1 MKSED
6 LLARKLR
13 DHGVRRVFG
22 IPGGPSLP
30 YMDALRRE
38 GIEFILT
45 SHEASAAVM
54 ADVTARLT
62 GVTGVCHAT
71 YGPGAVNLA
80 SGVGGALL
88 DRSPVLALTSEV
100 SDEWLGR
107 TTQMHID
114 HQALFRPLTKATCRL
129 SAGDAD
135 ELLCRS
141 LERANEEYP
150 GPVHIGLPSD
160 LAGKDAG
167 WTEGGGRASGGRPGR
182 PETGSLPWHST
193 PEAMPDDGAA
203 GVMTRHGASG
213 VIPGHDETGIYPGNG
228 STGNE
233 PAQTGERVRVLTAS
247 ARRPLI
253 AVGLTA
259 ARAGIGEALVKYL
272 EKHRVPVVVTPMAKG
287 VIPSGH
293 PSYAG
298 VLFHALS
305 DRLYRLINSAD
316 LVIGLG
322 YDPVEYNYESWIPDV
337 PLVHFDTRLS
347 DLRIKGAITSV
358 SAPDKWFETMAMLRS
373 SPEMT
378 DLAAEVRSELRNTLY
393 SKVPGFNPVTTLAVL
408 QEMLPVNTIVTADVG
423 SHLHLLGQ
431 MWEVPP
437 EGRLLMTN
445 GWSSMGFGLPAAL
458 AAALAEPERPVVCV
472 TGDGGLLMH
481 AGEMITARRLG
492 LKVIVVVLCDG
503 ELNLIKIKESRRNIT
518 SPAMQLYSGT
528 LFGAE
533 KFLGADVLQVSTA
546 DQMRTAVSRALQS
559 RGSTIIEAT
568 VDSSVYSDLISV
580 S

>member
-6 LLARKLR
+6 LLARRLR

-45 SHEASAAVM
+45 SHEASSAVM

-62 GVTGVCHAT
+62 GVTGVCHST

-88 DRSPVLALTSEV
+88 DRSPVLAMTSEV

-129 SAGDAD
+129 TAGDAD

-160 LAGKDAG
+160 LAGKEVR
-167 WTEGGGRASGGRPGR
+167 WTEGGGKASGGRTGR

-203 GVMTRHGASG
+203 GAMTRHSATG
-213 VIPGHDETGIYPGNG
+213 VIPCRAAPGV
-228 STGNE
+228 STGADEKATVSGPGHGSSGDE
-233 PAQTGERVRVLTAS
+233 PDRTGERIRVLAAS

-259 ARAGIGEALVKYL
+259 ARAGIGNALVKYL
-272 EKHRVPVVVTPMAKG
+272 EKHSVPVVVTPMAKG
-287 VIPSGH
+287 LIPSGH
-293 PSYAG
+293 PSHAG

-305 DRLYRLINSAD
+305 DRLSRLVKSAD

-322 YDPVEYNYESWIPDV
+322 YDPVEYNYESWLPAV
-337 PLVHFDTRLS
+337 PLVHFDTRAT
-347 DLRIKGAITSV
+347 DLRIKGAITHV
-358 SAPDKWFETMAMLRS
+358 SAPGEWLETLTPLRS

-378 DLAAEVRSELRNTLY
+378 NLAAEVRSEIRNMIFG
-393 SKVPGFNPVTTLAVL
+393 KIPGFNPVTALAVL
-408 QEMLPVNTIVTADVG
+408 QEMLPFNTIVTADVG

-437 EGRLLMTN
+437 
-445 GWSSMGFGLPAAL
+445 
-458 AAALAEPERPVVCV
+458 
-472 TGDGGLLMH
+472 GG
-481 AGEMITARRLG
+481 
-492 LKVIVVVLCDG
+492 
-503 ELNLIKIKESRRNIT
+503 
-518 SPAMQLYSGT
+518 
-528 LFGAE
+528 
-533 KFLGADVLQVSTA
+533 
-546 DQMRTAVSRALQS
+546 
-559 RGSTIIEAT
+559 
-568 VDSSVYSDLISV
+568 DSS
-580 S
+580 

>member
-6 LLARKLR
+6 LLARRLSH
-13 DHGVRRVFG
+13 HGIRRVFG
-22 IPGGPSLP
+22 IPGGPSLA
-30 YMDALRRE
+30 YIDAFRRE

-71 YGPGAVNLA
+71 FGPGAVNLA

-114 HQALFRPLTKATCRL
+114 HQALFRPLTKATFRL
-129 SAGDAD
+129 TDGNA
-135 ELLCRS
+135 EEVICRS
-141 LERANEEYP
+141 LEMANEEYP
-150 GPVHIGLPSD
+150 GPVHIGLPAD
-160 LAGKDAG
+160 LAGKNAEERG
-167 WTEGGGRASGGRPGR
+167 EGSYGTPDKGSGLPGR
-182 PETGSLPWHST
+182 GF
-193 PEAMPDDGAA
+193 
-203 GVMTRHGASG
+203 RY
-213 VIPGHDETGIYPGNG
+213 GHDTKGDLQHQ
-228 STGNE
+228 S
-233 PAQTGERVRVLTAS
+233 GERVRVLLAS

-259 ARAGIGEALVKYL
+259 ARAGAGEALIKYL
-272 EKHRVPVVVTPMAKG
+272 ENHSLPVVVTPMAKG
-287 VIPSGH
+287 VISSGH

-305 DRLYRLINSAD
+305 NRLKRLVKSAD

-322 YDPVEYNYESWIPDV
+322 YDPVEYNYESWLPDV
-337 PLVHFDTRLS
+337 PLVHFDTRPS

-358 SAPDKWFETMAMLRS
+358 SAPEEWFETLAPLRS
-373 SPEMT
+373 SPEMIR
-378 DLAAEVRSELRNTLY
+378 LAAEVKSEIRNDIY
-393 SKVPGFNPVTTLAVL
+393 SKVPGFNPVTVLTVL
-408 QEMLPVNTIVTADVG
+408 QELLPISTVVTADVG

-437 EGRLLMTN
+437 GGKLLMTN

-458 AAALAEPERPVVCV
+458 AASLAEPDRPVVCV
-472 TGDGGLLMH
+472 TGDGGLLMY

-492 LKVIVVVLCDG
+492 LKIVVVVLSDG
-503 ELNLIKIKESRRNIT
+503 ELNLIKIKASRRNIE
-518 SPAMQLYSGT
+518 SSAVQLYSDS
-528 LFGAE
+528 LFGADR
-533 KFLGADVLQVSTA
+533 FLGADVFRVTGA
-546 DQMRTAVSRALQS
+546 TQMRTAVSRALKS
-559 RGSTIIEAT
+559 PGSTIIEAT
-568 VDSSVYSDLISV
+568 VDSSVYSDLISGY
-580 S
+580 

>member
-6 LLARKLR
+6 LLARRLR
-13 DHGVRRVFG
+13 DHGIRRVFG

-30 YMDALRRE
+30 YMDAFRRE
-38 GIEFILT
+38 GIDFILT

-71 YGPGAVNLA
+71 FGPGAVNLA

-114 HQALFRPLTKATCRL
+114 QQALFRPLTKATFRL
-129 SAGDAD
+129 TAGNA
-135 ELLCRS
+135 EEVLYRS
-141 LERANEEYP
+141 LEMTNEEYP

-160 LAGKDAG
+160 LAGKE
-167 WTEGGGRASGGRPGR
+167 TGRAGSRPGNSER
-182 PETGSLPWHST
+182 GLTFGPET
-193 PEAMPDDGAA
+193 
-203 GVMTRHGASG
+203 
-213 VIPGHDETGIYPGNG
+213 
-228 STGNE
+228 TGNLPE
-233 PAQTGERVRVLTAS
+233 QTGERVRVLIAS

-259 ARAGIGEALVKYL
+259 ARAGIGEALIKYL
-272 EKHRVPVVVTPMAKG
+272 EKHSVPVVVTPMAKG
-287 VIPSGH
+287 VISSGH

-305 DRLYRLINSAD
+305 HRLKRLVNSAD

-322 YDPVEYNYESWIPDV
+322 YDPVEYNYESWHPDV
-337 PLVHFDTRLS
+337 PLVHFDIRAS
-347 DLRIKGAITSV
+347 DLRIKGAIGSV
-358 SAPDKWFETMAMLRS
+358 SAPERWFEALAPLQS
-373 SPEMT
+373 SPEMIR
-378 DLAAEVRSELRNTLY
+378 LAAEVRGEIRNVIF
-393 SKVPGFNPVTTLAVL
+393 SKIPGFNPVTALAVL
-408 QEMLPVNTIVTADVG
+408 QEMLPFNTIVTADVG

-437 EGRLLMTN
+437 GGRLLMTN

-458 AAALAEPERPVVCV
+458 AASLAEPERPVVCV
-472 TGDGGLLMH
+472 TGDGGMLMH
-481 AGEMITARRLG
+481 AGEMMTARRLG
-492 LKVIVVVLCDG
+492 LKIVVVVLSDG
-503 ELNLIKIKESRRNIT
+503 ELNLIKLKEARRNVQ
-518 SPAMQLYSGT
+518 SPAMQLYSDT
-528 LFGAE
+528 LFGSGR
-533 KFLGADVLQVSTA
+533 FLGADVLQVTDT
-546 DQMRTAVSRALQS
+546 DQMRNAVGRALQS
-559 RGSTIIEAT
+559 GGSTIIEAT
-568 VDSSVYSDLISV
+568 VDSSVYGDLITV